1 MQQTGREKE
10 RGTENEDFNAFCPEY
25 AANKSNNQALKP
37 NWSIQSIQTHSNL
50 HVLNFVAR
58 ANFNC
63 AGYDIL
69 DHEYVN
75 ERSENSDA
83 ARQEIYVFHVR
94 ILIIVHY

>member
-1 MQQTGREKE
+1 MPSVPNMQLTNPTIKYLNQTDLFKVFRH
-10 RGTENEDFNAFCPEY
+10 N
-25 AANKSNNQALKP
+25 
-37 NWSIQSIQTHSNL
+37 SNL

-75 ERSENSDA
+75 EHSENSDA